1 MKRSSLLFFALM
13 LIFNFYSVFPAYSV
27 SNLTNGVVQ
36 LLNDDDVNGYINRG
50 DTIRITCTAVFV
62 APATAWLVAPI
73 VDVSQLGLG
82 NVVMQDLGGGNFRA
96 DIVLTNWNPAV
107 NYVART
113 VSVYCRAN
121 DEPVAGQTIS
131 AAPTFDLCQVEGTG
145 ANAVNNVTLTNQA
158 RLGERLRLRITDNRY
173 QTDPLGGTICTVN
186 LTPVGGNATT
196 PMSYVGGNMFE
207 VLSDALPAGINY
219 VGPLTITLNDPMLG
233 HPAVAYQTNSVN
245 VDTIG
250 PQVDYTNTT
259 VVIQSGNAIAIPG
272 DVLRITGTVT
282 AYDNETVTV
291 TCADLTAPRAN
302 PALNAGQVLPL
313 IISNGIGNPAT
324 WQLDVTLTEAIF
336 KNPSVPFVFQFVDDQ
351 GNLTTVTRYISID
364 LEKPNFVNPTANVLF
379 PDGSN
384 SPNDVA
390 TTSCQLEFTATIPI
404 VAPPDTLTVS
414 IDLSPIGG
422 SANYVMNRIGLSD
435 VYRCVYIL
443 PQGALEDGVAYAF
456 IVSARD
462 LANNLIARATT
473 PDLRIDNNPPVLS
486 GAQLT
491 APTANITV
499 GTIFTIQCT
508 ATGLETNGSV
518 SVDLSTI
525 GYAANENLPHVG
537 SNIFRRNFTLLNASD
552 PVVPGVVDGFTSF
565 TIAANDTVMGG
576 AMIGHLVT
584 TTTNQMMIDNE
595 PPYIEIATYVSQ
607 HILYP
612 ADALGYVRIGDTI
625 NFYAKVAS
633 APISVKIN
641 MLNLGQG
648 NSETMV
654 PSTNPAYPSDEN
666 WYEYKLPGSVPEGLI
681 NRAAAQFRVTALDD
695 ANNINTRDI
704 SVPIDNVPIKTD
716 SFEVSATYTNA
727 PLPPDDTDP
736 SIINL
741 NKTVDFTVILS
752 QPYTDLYPGPDAAA
766 IIDLSK
772 FGGQVINATMTY
784 DPIAN
789 SYIYNF
795 VNNIPFNYD
804 SASHKFRVT
813 IKDQSGN
820 RTFVESTM
828 RRVDNWRPTINST
841 NATILG
847 GGASAKIGDTIRFS
861 AEVINNENIAPVIN
875 LANLGLSSAQV
886 MSLISSDLGVF
897 TYGYD
902 ALIGAGTIN
911 SAATTWNITSR
922 DNDLNYATALTPAI
936 TVDNVP
942 PQLALNLA
950 VTGSAD
956 PSIIRLGENITFTLE
971 LNPADPTIGT
981 ITVDMRSIGLGAS
994 ETLAILGS
1002 TASRTVTTTVATAE
1016 FLNYRFTATVS
1027 DNAGNKITSNSNLFT
1042 EVDCLPVTFTN
1053 AQIVIWQDNG
1063 DNPLPGIAGIND
1075 VLMVYA
1081 NLGNYTDAIA
1091 SATIGSGTT
1100 DFATAT
1106 MVFNSTRN
1114 RHEGLFTIKKP
1125 GVDGWGILAGAAD
1138 TVYFK
1143 LSALDNVSNL
1153 TQIAPQV
1160 STFTVR
1166 NIEPEIS
1173 FVNIGLDPN
1182 RYRDFTG
1189 IIPIYNLGTD
1199 TVGDRLI
1206 ASVTFAN
1213 SLPMHRAWL
1222 DFVDLGSGTVELS
1235 VSGDTAVTSAAGI
1248 PVSKFASLNWA
1259 QKRVYLKAMDQAGNI
1274 TTASQSFWIDN
1285 VAPALTSSSFD
1296 GKKLTV
1302 NLSEDFFNLAYRNF
1316 EIVGSNPAP
1325 LNTPVYLNFLSTA
1338 PTVLEDMT
1346 SFDITLAVD
1355 HMKEMAQWASTPIY
1369 LKVTNNI
1376 ATAALTDLSGNSL
1389 PMVNFYPI
1397 TITDSTWRE
1406 PARVNQ
1412 FTMTHNWPNTIT
1424 LDFFFNKEMNPA
1436 SVIASNA
1443 VLTFANLAY
1452 DFTSVDYSSGYVFQP
1467 ADYANFTWFLSNTHL
1482 RVVMS
1487 DEGRDWIARK
1497 IGNGATQLRFATRS
1511 PMHIFGYDSLGKPMN
1526 HVPTSNPVI
1535 AADNRP
1541 TPGFDFTGPPAA
1553 PKLDLASRTLT
1564 LSANDRLLLST
1575 SNFDVA
1581 DSIIPQIGMPQPTNG
1596 TRVSSFF
1603 NKAVLHD
1610 VDSGNN
1616 RILELQPI
1624 DITINNEFAS
1634 TTVTLKLTDNDL
1646 LNVFN
1651 LFKANAT
1658 PIWRIA
1664 VGASAFTNLWGTPN
1678 TAYLPSGNPGAMN
1691 MVAPTGYTAAE
1702 FAACAMN
1709 DRPPVNQ
1716 KLAGELIFD
1725 IEVFPPHIDAVIV
1738 PLQSQIAPLVRIVNQ
1753 NTGLNIA
1760 SGTYA
1765 NYSERTV
1772 DGRLRSVFR
1781 FTNTTAF
1788 ANNLQRVPA
1797 RIEISGITD
1806 IFGNTYTAVSSF
1818 AYDLNTRNDAA
1829 VDGYNDVASVAIEID
1844 TQKPVVSS
1852 IVPSDVIGR
1861 IPAGTIFKV
1870 NFNEQ
1875 MDAAFIPTLTL
1886 TNGANIMNFTFS
1898 GWTATATAD
1907 FTNNTAFTAALP
1919 QGIWYYQVTA
1929 GRDVAGNTHDGTAPN
1944 AFPVEVRTYAPE
1956 VTPGSITL
1964 RTMQNTISNAILVNQ
1979 PWASIVGD
1987 GVFSIQYTNPPTL
2000 FLPHF
2005 LEIFDPSTNT
2015 RLGRTMIVSDIFS
2028 SLATATFT
2036 TVDFNLVYPG
2046 LTGPSNYATRII
2058 DSAMNQT
2065 ETISNLVYDNLA
2077 PAITSFNLTGIGS
2090 STATTWYYRPTGGNF
2105 TANVV
2110 ATTTDALRLAI
2121 YNHAALATSTQVLGQ
2136 NFIPT
2141 TYTINTGSSWANGTY
2156 TLTIVDMA
2164 GNIGTGAASKLLV
2177 VDNAAPTV
2185 LSVTPADAIGN
2196 SPAGATQVRVTFS
2209 EAMDATAALQPTLSI
2224 ATTSATIAMT
2234 FQSWVDPLVAS
2245 TAIYVNTSAITST
2258 VPVGTYTYRV
2268 TGGRDLAG
2276 NALTP
2281 TVDGTHR
2288 VMVYSDGPFAR
2299 IDLISNQS
2307 HIYPPAE
2314 GLRTNYA
2321 FNPEYALGVATLTI
2335 NYAGGP
2341 FTTPH
2346 NLQFYNSVGT
2356 LVGTYTGIPETN
2368 PAIISFAAGASYSW
2382 DIGQTPGL
2390 ATNETY
2396 QFKIVD
2402 NMGTVSGGFLP
2413 NNLRYDT
2420 IDPDV
2425 TSIAVGLPGIATD
2438 TGSGLAWYYSP
2449 ALGNATFTVNTSNN
2463 DVMRL
2468 LVLKESAPVATLSAD
2483 MTSTN
2488 GFTHQTLFG
2497 STLTSGV
2504 TYTVTAVDTAGNI
2517 AGGPA
2522 SRAVL
2527 IADSV
2532 APAVSSATP
2541 MLAGALATGTG
2552 AFDIIFSEHMN
2563 TAIIPTL
2570 QLATTS
2576 ATIPMNFVNWVAT
2589 DTVRFTN
2596 AVAIDSSFPVGS
2608 YSYVIS
2614 GARDLAGNLNIV
2626 PASEAFMVQLFTT
2639 APTFT
2644 AQLVSQQT
2652 SLFDTANL
2660 INRPFSGNIAPAVAT
2675 LSITYAAGHPYQAPH
2690 SILLYRSNNSLASDV
2705 QILPS
2710 GSNLV
2715 TITRTL
2721 LDPLTATETYR
2732 FRLRDSIGNLS
2743 ATSTLTI
2750 VYDELQPTINTATFA
2765 NYSNAIASPLYYNE
2779 QLHGSLNTRFNT
2791 NASDSLLLVLS
2802 PISAVATATYAM
2814 ISNTSTGV
2822 SSFSLPIADA
2832 AALGEGSYWIT
2843 AADMAGNMAD
2853 GAASLTRL
2861 VIDRTIPA
2869 VTSVAAN
2876 VTPVASCL
2884 AGAASFTVIFN
2895 EHMNEL
2901 ASATPVLVLATTT
2914 AQIPC
2919 TFVRWVASDTAE
2931 FVNTTAITIE
2941 LPQGNYDARVAAY
2954 DLTGNKLDTNNAGV
2968 INVRSRGPV
2977 VASFIT
2983 RSFQSTTASS
2993 AAEILIGQP
3002 FSMNVAPGS
3011 STMSIALSQ
3020 APDSTP
3026 VHLHWTLG
3034 GLTVASAPLSL
3045 VGNNATFTWDAAT
3058 GPIPLPPA
3066 ATTYVMRLADGNG
3079 DLSIE
3084 SYSWRVDNIQPNTQL
3099 MSVTGG
3105 ETATGAVYFSPSR
3118 HRYITPLFNAI
3129 ESEAPKLRIR
3139 GTNSTDTYE
3148 LQSVATNRWSC
3159 NFDGRYSRGTAPM
3172 PPMPDG
3178 TYALDMV
3185 DRAGNIATP
3194 TILFDVIIDSQAPI
3208 VTTYTMTLAGN
3219 PVTSFAPNA
3228 GNLHITAVSGD
3239 AAGETGIF
3247 WMEVLNSS
3255 GIRIN
3260 RLPLTDNIGS
3270 FTAQWD
3276 GRSSDGNMV
3285 LDGYYSFRATD
3296 YAGNRAIESPQIFAR
3311 TSPFKVTGAT
3321 QISSTT
3327 AKIWFNHE
3335 IDAASIV
3342 GSPIVTVPG
3351 LAISNLTRSDNQAIS
3366 FTVNPAFGH
3375 EVSYAITVASG
3386 TIRSVFGAAIQ
3397 GPDNTTSLLTDGEGP
3412 RIVAVK
3418 FDGLAGQQEF
3428 KVEFNEAFKAT
3439 TAGIAANYTLTGPS
3453 GVINVVQATTQSDLK
3468 TVLLTA
3474 ATSLV
3479 ENLDYTISA
3488 ASIEDSFG
3496 NLSPVPNTLS
3506 FKGRDLTP
3514 PVLTVSAFSNPA
3526 NENDIIVVVTSNELL
3541 KSSPTLQVAQ
3551 SNAPVITTLMQ
3562 QGAEPTSYMMGVH
3575 LIPSYP
3581 GNGTLLV
3588 SGEDLAGNIG
3598 NGNNT
3603 FTIAYVSSTA
3613 ASQLISADSR
3623 FKISFNTESLK
3634 EDATVKIL
3642 KHELSK
3648 KVESGAAIRT
3658 SLQSQLRA
3666 ATSNLHSNQL
3676 NTGERLNHAELI
3688 PVSDAYEV
3696 GIAASKVN
3704 KGFSVSIAAP
3714 QATSTTGLGLFYQSG
3729 NTWKFL
3735 SADLS
3740 SERTFTAKTSSSQ
3753 MFAIMRD
3760 IEAPRIS
3767 MAAELDLNEPFRT
3780 ARPEFN
3786 GLIEEAGAGLDL
3798 TTISAHID
3806 GGPAQPVQV
3815 DENGNFV
3822 FIPMTDLVGG
3832 HHDLVIRAS
3841 DRTGNLSQMSAL
3853 RFLVVVPL
3861 NISQIMQYPNPA
3873 SRKGFIRIS
3882 ANRGEL
3888 NDDLVKVTIYD
3899 VAGHKVTRLDGVRAV
3914 RENWGVNSRFLYDI
3928 PWDLRNDNGKNVA
3941 NGLYFARIEV
3951 CDPDNPSARIKKNF
3965 KMAVLR

>member
-13 LIFNFYSVFPAYSV
+13 LIFNFYSVFPAYST
-27 SNLTNGVVQ
+27 STLINGVVQ
-36 LLNDDDVNGYINRG
+36 LLNDVDANGYLNRG

-62 APATAWLVAPI
+62 APATAWLIAPT
-73 VDVSQLGLG
+73 VDVSSLGLG
-82 NVVMQDLGGGNFRA
+82 NVAMQDLGGGNFRA
-96 DIVLTNWNPAV
+96 DVVLANWNPAV
-107 NYVART
+107 NYIART
-113 VSVYCRAN
+113 VSVYCRAD
-121 DEPVAGQTIS
+121 DELILNTIS

-196 PMSYVGGNMFE
+196 PMPYVGGNMFE

-259 VVIQSGNAIAIPG
+259 VVIQSGNVIAIPG
-272 DVLRITGTVT
+272 DVLRITGAVT

-302 PALNAGQVLPL
+302 PALNGGQILPL

-324 WQLDVTLTEAIF
+324 WQLDVTLTEDTF
-336 KNPSVPFVFQFVDDQ
+336 KDPSVPFVFQFLDDQ

-443 PQGALEDGVAYAF
+443 PQGTLEDGVAYAF

-473 PDLRIDNNPPVLS
+473 PDIRIDNNPPVLS

-491 APTANITV
+491 APTANIIV

-525 GYAANENLPHVG
+525 GFAANENLPHVG
-537 SNIFRRNFTLLNASD
+537 SNVYRRNFTLLNASD
-552 PVVPGVVDGFTSF
+552 PVVPDVVDGFTSF
-565 TIAANDTVMGG
+565 TISANDTVMGG
-576 AMIGHLVT
+576 SMIGHLVT
-584 TTTNQMMIDNE
+584 TNTNSMMIDNE

-625 NFYAKVAS
+625 SFYAKVAS
-633 APISVKIN
+633 APVSVKIN

-648 NSETMV
+648 NSENMV
-654 PSTNPAYPSDEN
+654 PSTNPAFPSDEN

-681 NRAAAQFRVTALDD
+681 NRATAQFRVTATDD
-695 ANNINTRDI
+695 ATNVNTRDI

-784 DPIAN
+784 DPIGN
-789 SYIYNF
+789 GYTYNF
-795 VNNIPFNYD
+795 INNIPFNYD
-804 SASHKFRVT
+804 SASHKFRIT

-828 RRVDNWRPTINST
+828 RRVDNWPPTINST

-847 GGASAKIGDTIRFS
+847 GGASAKIGDTIRFRT
-861 AEVINNENIAPVIN
+861 EVINNENIAPVIN
-875 LANLGLSSAQV
+875 LANLGLSSAQA

-902 ALIGAGTIN
+902 ALLGAGAIN
-911 SAATTWNITSR
+911 GQLATWTITSR
-922 DNDLNYATALTPAI
+922 DNDLNYTASTTPAI

-942 PQLALNLA
+942 PMLSLNLA

-956 PSIIRLGENITFTLE
+956 PNIIKLAENITFTVE

-981 ITVDMRSIGLGAS
+981 VTVDMRPIGLGAS
-994 ETLAILGS
+994 ETLTILGS
-1002 TASRTVTTTVATAE
+1002 TASRTVTTTFATAE
-1016 FLNYRFTATVS
+1016 YLNYRFTATIA
-1027 DNAGNKITSNSNLFT
+1027 DNSGNKATSMSNLFT
-1042 EVDCLPVTFTN
+1042 EVDCLPVTFSN
-1053 AQIVIWQDNG
+1053 AQISIWQDNG
-1063 DNPLPGIAGIND
+1063 DNPIAGIANIND
-1075 VLMVYA
+1075 QVMVYA
-1081 NLGNYTDAIA
+1081 NLSNYTDAIA
-1091 SATIGSGTT
+1091 SATIGSDTT

-1106 MVFNSTRN
+1106 MVFNPSRN
-1114 RHEGLFTIKKP
+1114 RHEAIFTIKKP
-1125 GVDGWGILAGAAD
+1125 GIDGWGTLTGSTD
-1138 TVYFK
+1138 KLYFK

-1153 TQIAPQV
+1153 TQVAPQV

-1166 NIEPEIS
+1166 NLEPEIS

-1189 IIPIYNLGTD
+1189 IVPVYNLGTD

-1213 SLPMHRAWL
+1213 SLPVHRAWL
-1222 DFVDLGSGTVELS
+1222 DFVELGSGTIELS
-1235 VSGDTAVTSAAGI
+1235 VSGDTAQTSAAGI

-1259 QKRVYLKAMDQAGNI
+1259 QKKVYLHAMDQAGNI
-1274 TTASQSFWIDN
+1274 SIASQSFWVDN

-1389 PMVNFYPI
+1389 PLVNFYPI

-1436 SVIASNA
+1436 SVVASNA

-1497 IGNGATQLRFATRS
+1497 VGNGATQLRFATRS
-1511 PMHIFGYDSLGKPMN
+1511 SMHVFAYDSLGKPMN

-1581 DSIIPQIGMPQPTNG
+1581 DSIIPMIGMPQPTNG

-1603 NKAVLHD
+1603 NKAVLYD
-1610 VDSGNN
+1610 VDSGNS

-1624 DITINNEFAS
+1624 DITINDEYAS

-1664 VGASAFTNLWGTPN
+1664 IGASAFTNLWGTPN

-1691 MVAPTGYTAAE
+1691 MVAPAGYAAAE
-1702 FAACAMN
+1702 FAACAIN
-1709 DRPPVNQ
+1709 DKPPVNQ
-1716 KLAGELIFD
+1716 KITGELIFD
-1725 IEVFPPHIDAVIV
+1725 IEMFPPHIDGVIV
-1738 PLQSQIAPLVRIVNQ
+1738 PLQSQIAPSVRIVNQ
-1753 NTGLNIA
+1753 ATSLPIS
-1760 SGTYA
+1760 SGTFST
-1765 NYSERTV
+1765 YSERTV
-1772 DGRLRSVFR
+1772 AGRLRSVFR
-1781 FTNTTAF
+1781 YTNTSTF

-1797 RIEISGITD
+1797 QIEINGVTD
-1806 IFGNTYTAVSSF
+1806 IFGNTYSGIVASF

-1829 VDGYNDVASVAIEID
+1829 ADGYSDTASYAIEID

-1852 IVPSDVIGR
+1852 IIPNDVIGR
-1861 IPAGTIFKV
+1861 IPAGSIFKV

-1875 MDAAFIPTLTL
+1875 MDPAFIPAMTL
-1886 TNGANIMNFTFS
+1886 TNGASIMNFTFS
-1898 GWTATATAD
+1898 SWTATATAD
-1907 FTNNTAFTAALP
+1907 FANNTAFTAALT

-2015 RLGRTMIVSDIFS
+2015 RLGRTMIVSDAFS
-2028 SLATATFT
+2028 SLATATFS

-2065 ETISNLVYDNLA
+2065 ETISSLVYDNLA

-2090 STATTWYYRPTGGNF
+2090 STTTTWYYRPTGGNF

-2121 YNHAALATSTQVLGQ
+2121 YNHTTLATSTMILGQ

-2141 TYTINTGSSWANGTY
+2141 TYTLNTGSTLTNGTY

-2164 GNIGTGAASKLLV
+2164 GNIGTGSASKLLI

-2209 EAMDATAALQPTLSI
+2209 EPMDATAALQPALSI

-2234 FQSWVDPLVAS
+2234 FQSWADPLIAS
-2245 TAIYVNTSAITST
+2245 TAIFVNTSAITSA

-2299 IDLISNQS
+2299 IDLTSNQS

-2346 NLQFYNSVGT
+2346 DLQFYNSVGT

-2368 PAIISFAAGASYSW
+2368 PAIISFSAGASYTW

-2425 TSIAVGLPGIATD
+2425 TSIALGLPGIATD
-2438 TGSGLAWYYSP
+2438 TGAGLAWYYSP
-2449 ALGNATFTVNTSNN
+2449 AVGNATFTVVTSNN

-2468 LVLKESAPVATLSAD
+2468 LVLKESAPVATFSAD
-2483 MTSTN
+2483 MTSVT

-2517 AGGPA
+2517 AVGVA

-2527 IADSV
+2527 IADSDKPV
-2532 APAVSSATP
+2532 VSSATP
-2541 MLAGALATGTG
+2541 MLAGGLATGTG
-2552 AFDIIFSEHMN
+2552 QFDIIFSEHMN
-2563 TAIIPTL
+2563 TAVIPTL

-2576 ATIPMNFVNWVAT
+2576 ATIAMNFVSWIAT

-2596 AVAIDSSFPVGS
+2596 AVSIDSSYPVGS
-2608 YSYVIS
+2608 YSYKIS
-2614 GARDLAGNLNIV
+2614 GASDLAGNTNIE
-2626 PASEAFMVQLFTT
+2626 PADQAFMVQLFTT

-2644 AQLVSQQT
+2644 AQLVSRQT
-2652 SLFDTANL
+2652 ALFDTTDL
-2660 INRPFSGNIAPAVAT
+2660 FNRPFSDNVAPAVAT
-2675 LSITYAAGHPYQAPH
+2675 LSLTYAAGHPYQAPH
-2690 SILLYRSNNSLASDV
+2690 SIILYRSDNSIASDAL
-2705 QILPS
+2705 ILPA
-2710 GSNLV
+2710 GNNLV
-2715 TITRTL
+2715 TITKTL
-2721 LDPLTATETYR
+2721 LDPLTATESYR

-2765 NYSNAIASPLYYNE
+2765 NYSNAIAAPMYYNE

-2822 SSFSLPIADA
+2822 SSFSIPVADA

-2853 GAASLTRL
+2853 GAASTTML
-2861 VIDRTIPA
+2861 VIDRTIPTVLS
-2869 VTSVAAN
+2869 VTAN
-2876 VTPVASCL
+2876 VLPVASCI
-2884 AGAASFTVIFN
+2884 AGAASFTVTFD
-2895 EHMNEL
+2895 EDMNEL
-2901 ASATPVLVLATTT
+2901 ASATPTLVLATTT

-2919 TFVRWVASDTAE
+2919 TFVRWTASDTAE
-2931 FVNTTAITIE
+2931 FVNTAAITIE
-2941 LPQGNYDARVAAY
+2941 LPQGDYNARVVAF
-2954 DLTGNKLDTNNAGV
+2954 DLTGNKLNTTSAG
-2968 INVRSRGPV
+2968 IIDVRSRGPV
-2977 VASFIT
+2977 VSSFVT

-2993 AAEILIGQP
+2993 PAEILFDQP
-3002 FSMNVAPGS
+3002 FSMLVPTAS
-3011 STMSIALSQ
+3011 STMSIALAQ
-3020 APDSTP
+3020 APDSLP
-3026 VHLHWTLG
+3026 IYLHWTLG
-3034 GLTVASAPLSL
+3034 GVTIASAPLTL
-3045 VGNNATFTWDAAT
+3045 VGTNATFTWDVAT
-3058 GPIPLPPA
+3058 GPIPLPTA
-3066 ATTYVMRLADGNG
+3066 ATTYVMRLADGTG

-3084 SYSWRVDNIQPNTQL
+3084 SYSWRVDNSQPNTQL

-3105 ETATGAVYFSPSR
+3105 ETATGSVYFSPQR
-3118 HRYITPLFNAI
+3118 HRYVTPLFNAI

-3148 LQSVATNRWSC
+3148 LQNVATNRWSC
-3159 NFDGRYSRGTAPM
+3159 NFDGRYSRGTSPM

-3194 TILFDVIIDSQAPI
+3194 TILFNVIIDSQAPV
-3208 VTTYTMTLAGN
+3208 VTTYTTTLAGN

-3228 GNLHITAVSGD
+3228 GNLHITAVSAD
-3239 AAGETGIF
+3239 AAGEIGIF

-3260 RLPLTDNIGS
+3260 RLPLTDNVGS

-3296 YAGNRAIESPQIFAR
+3296 YAGNRAIESPQVFAR

-3342 GSPIVTVPG
+3342 GSPIATVPG
-3351 LAISNLTRSDNQAIS
+3351 LAISNLVRSDNQAIS
-3366 FTVNPAFGH
+3366 FSVNPAFGH
-3375 EVSYAITVASG
+3375 EVSYTVTVASG
-3386 TIRSVFGAAIQ
+3386 TIRSVFGAPIQ
-3397 GPDNTTSLLTDGEGP
+3397 GPDNTAALLTDGEGP
-3412 RIVAVK
+3412 KIVAVK

-3428 KVEFNEAFKAT
+3428 KVEFNETFKAA
-3439 TAGIAANYTLTGPS
+3439 TAGLPANYTLTGPS
-3453 GVINVVQATTQSDLK
+3453 GVINIVQATTQSDLK

-3488 ASIEDSFG
+3488 TGIEDSLG

-3514 PVLTVSAFSNPA
+3514 PVLEVSAFSNPA

-3541 KSSPTLQVAQ
+3541 KLSPTLQVAQ

-3642 KHELSK
+3642 KHQLSK
-3648 KVESGAAIRT
+3648 KLESGASIRT
-3658 SLQSQLRA
+3658 SLQSQLRSS
-3666 ATSNLHSNQL
+3666 TGNLRGSQL
-3676 NTGERLNHAELI
+3676 NASEQLNHAELV
-3688 PVSDAYEV
+3688 PVTDAYEV

-3704 KGFSVSIAAP
+3704 KGFNVSITAP

-3729 NTWKFL
+3729 NIWKL
-3735 SADLS
+3735 VSADLS
-3740 SERTFTAKTSSSQ
+3740 AEKTFAARTSSSQ
-3753 MFAIMRD
+3753 IFAIMRD

-3786 GLIEEAGAGLDL
+3786 GLMEEAGAGLDL
-3798 TTISAHID
+3798 TKVSAHID

-3832 HHDLVIRAS
+3832 HHDLTIRAS
-3841 DRTGNLSQMSAL
+3841 DRTGNQSQMSAL

-3861 NISQIMQYPNPA
+3861 SISQIMQYPNPA
-3873 SRKGFIRIS
+3873 SRKCFIRIS
-3882 ANRGEL
+3882 ANRDDL
-3888 NDDLVKVTIYD
+3888 NDDLVKITIYD
-3899 VAGHKVTRLDGVRAV
+3899 VAGHKVTRLDDVRAV

-3941 NGLYFARIEV
+3941 NGLYFAKIEV
-3951 CDPDNPSARIKKNF
+3951 HDPDNPSAKIKKTF